1 MKKFMA
7 WAKKNRGWLRLT
19 GVLSII
25 ILAQHVA
32 TKGEH
37 QWNKE
42 LLDQLIDATKDPD
55 KYADER
61 VNDKMQEL
69 TTFLADI
76 LEFETDADGISREAV
91 DHIADELRK
100 DWRNFIDI

>member
-1 MKKFMA
+1 MKKFVA
-7 WAKKNRGWLRLT
+7 WVKKNRGWLWLT
-19 GVLSII
+19 GGLSLVV
-25 ILAQHVA
+25 LAQHVVV
-32 TKGEH
+32 KGEH
-37 QWNKE
+37 QWNEE
-42 LLDQLIDATKDPD
+42 LLNKLIDATKDPD

-76 LEFETDADGISREAV
+76 LEFETEADGISREAV